1 MSRKIDQTKLL
12 KIQNLARVVPWWMI
26 IPWLIGGVTG
36 GDFFI
41 TNTFIVSQ
49 AGPLTP
55 WAYITAGIFII
66 LMSLIYW
73 ELISAW
79 PYTGGEYVYLTRSFG
94 SFIGYLIFFLYAFN
108 FVFWVP
114 LNLSVIGSYLKWLFP
129 DWRINAAI
137 ISVIV
142 AIIFHWIVYRGIFFS
157 TKVQVIF
164 SIITIL
170 GTTLIFFVPFLISP
184 TQFLKLASQN
194 LNPNPMFP
202 GLGNKITGLL
212 AFSGLTITY
221 MVGFEVVPQLAE
233 EIKAEEK
240 RLGFI
245 QTMGSLGMTYIQTLC
260 AIGMVAIIPQ
270 TVWLTLAG
278 TELNIPAAAM
288 QIAPKLLPLNVV
300 RIILAAEIFSAFAT
314 MTTAITGFTRSIFA
328 LARDIRFPQ
337 IFTYLHPKYK
347 SPVAAVIL
355 SLVISIFG
363 SFQRWVV
370 DYAFGLVM
378 ATMFMYIMIPIA
390 HIILRK
396 REPNIQRPAKTPFF
410 PWVNLVVFA
419 WAVYM
424 FWYQVKTV
432 PISVWYFLGAI
443 VILSL
448 IIWVIYNPIRKRVYE
463 EAGVKERFGI
473 KA

>member
-1 MSRKIDQTKLL
+1 MAKNLDHGKLL
-12 KIQNLARVVPWWMI
+12 KVQELARSVPWWMI

-55 WAYITAGIFII
+55 WAYISAGVFII

-79 PYTGGEYVYLTRSFG
+79 PYTGGEYVYMTRAFG
-94 SFIGYLIFFLYAFN
+94 AFIGYIVFFLYAFN

-114 LNLSVIGSYLKWLFP
+114 LNLSVIGSYLSWLFS
-129 DWRINAAI
+129 DWKINATV
-137 ISVIV
+137 ISLIFALV
-142 AIIFHWIVYRGIFFS
+142 FHWIVYRGIFFS
-157 TKVQVIF
+157 TQVQVIL
-164 SIITIL
+164 SIVTIL

-184 TQFLKLASQN
+184 TQFFKLASQN
-194 LNPNPMFP
+194 LNPNMMFP
-202 GLGNKITGLL
+202 GFGSKITGLL
-212 AFSGLTITY
+212 SFSGLTITY

-233 EIKAEEK
+233 EIKAEKK
-240 RLGFI
+240 RLGYI
-245 QTMGSLGMTYIQTLC
+245 QTMGSLGMTSVQTLC
-260 AIGMVAIIPQ
+260 ALGMVTLIPH

-300 RIILAAEIFSAFAT
+300 RIILFAEIFSAFAT
-314 MTTAITGFTRSIFA
+314 MTTAITGFTRAIFA
-328 LARDIRFPQ
+328 LARDIRLPK

-347 SPVAAVIL
+347 SPVAAILL
-355 SLVISIFG
+355 SLAISIFG

-378 ATMFMYIMIPIA
+378 ATMFMYILIPIA
-390 HIILRK
+390 HMILRK
-396 REPNIQRPAKTPFF
+396 KEPNVERPAKTPFY
-410 PWVNLVVFA
+410 PWVNIIVFI

-424 FWYQVKTV
+424 FWYQIRTV
-432 PISVWYFLGAI
+432 PISVWYFLGTI
-443 VILSL
+443 IILAL
-448 IIWVIYNPIRKRVYE
+448 VLWFIYNPIRKKVYS
-463 EAGVKERFGI
+463 EAGIKERYGI